1 MNKDEKTRLIGIV
14 IVSIVLL
21 IFGYL
26 IYKNFFTYDS
36 FHECVGERTL
46 KPGMSDKQVA
56 VQQRYCAEYFGKI

>member
-36 FHECVGERTL
+36 FHECVGKITL

-56 VQQRYCAEYFGKI
+56 AQQRYCAEYFGKI